1 MDQELFD
8 ALKKVS
14 INDEIANA
22 DFSNKAK
29 KTKNTKKNKK
39 NGTKKG
45 QDFLDFA
52 QEKGI
57 DVKFQYE
64 EKEEAKKFYNKEN
77 NQNFKGKFNNQ
88 KNSEF
93 ENKTYQE
100 KTYQNNNYQNNKFQN
115 NKFQNDNYQKKPFNF
130 QNKTKNNKF
139 DQVNNMMYNPLAF
152 NQMRSPM
159 MNNNPY
165 QMQNQMNP
173 NNQMNQQFDL
183 INQDPFFAEE
193 RSLEE
198 SLVYLFSPDFLNRE
212 IYLRKRISPEGLID
226 LTHVLNHNR

>member
-77 NQNFKGKFNNQ
+77 NQNFKGKFNNH

-100 KTYQNNNYQNNKFQN
+100 KTYQNNKFQN

-173 NNQMNQQFDL
+173 NNQMNQQFDF

-198 SLVYLFSPDFLNRE
+198 SLLYLFSPDFLNRE